1 MPRKRPTARDV
12 ERGLEEAVNAIVAA
26 WSDAARWAAN
36 APAAEFAG
44 RHRVDQLLAEALAK
58 HEEALRIVRLNLRAA
73 PQRHPRPPAPLGP
86 GAA

>member
-44 RHRVDQLLAEALAK
+44 RHHVDQLLAEALAK

-73 PQRHPRPPAPLGP
+73 PQRYPRPPAPLGP